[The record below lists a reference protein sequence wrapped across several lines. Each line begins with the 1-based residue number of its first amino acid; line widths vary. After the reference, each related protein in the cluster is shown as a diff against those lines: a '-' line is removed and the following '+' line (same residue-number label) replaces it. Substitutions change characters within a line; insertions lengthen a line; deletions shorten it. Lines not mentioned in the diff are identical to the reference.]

1 MFGVAKPTLVGAM
14 MIFTALPAFA
24 ADIIPDPIPV
34 QPAPAFG
41 GWYLRGHIGMTNQAL
56 DNLDIDLYR
65 DPSIASHGWHDA
77 GNFDSSPLFGAGI
90 GYQFNE
96 WFRADVT
103 AEYRGKSDF
112 RALDWI
118 NFTDGS
124 FQTNEY
130 GAQKSEWLIMANA
143 YVDLGTWWN
152 VTPFIGAGVGAARVT
167 IANYTDNGA
176 HNVNYDAASGGY
188 YLGGAVPSFANAS
201 AASQWNLA
209 WAVHAGLAYRVNP
222 NLTLELA
229 YSYVNLGKGTTG
241 PVTTYTNFTRGV
253 PMEFHD
259 ITSHDV
265 KFGVRWSLNPPPVY
279 LPPPPLVTKG

>member
-24 ADIIPDPIPV
+24 ADILPDPVPV
-34 QPAPAFG
+34 QPAPVFG

-65 DPSIASHGWHDA
+65 DPSILSHGWHDS
-77 GNFDSSPLFGAGI
+77 GNFDSSPLFGGGI

-112 RALDWI
+112 RALDWV

-143 YVDLGTWWN
+143 YADLGN
-152 VTPFIGAGVGAARVT
+152 FNGITPYVGAGIGASRNTISGFRDVNELRSGAAW
-167 IANYTDNGA
+167 
-176 HNVNYDAASGGY
+176 AAED
-188 YLGGAVPSFANAS
+188 
-201 AASQWNLA
+201 SQWNLA
-209 WAVHAGLAYRVNP
+209 WALHAGLGIAVTDRTTID
-222 NLTLELA
+222 LG
-229 YSYVNLGKGTTG
+229 YSFVSLGDARTG
-241 PVTTYTNFTRGV
+241 PLTNDDPAFTLPNDGFR
-253 PMEFHD
+253 FKD
-259 ITSHDV
+259 LTSHDLKV
-265 KFGVRWSLNPPPVY
+265 GVRYSFY
-279 LPPPPLVTKG
+279 